1 MTSDARSSPRAF
13 DDPLV
18 PKRAPAHPVV
28 NDETDDVVNDAVIQL
43 LRERGL
49 EWGDTLAELHA
60 LTSLAIQLRLRL
72 PDAIVEAI
80 DQGYTWSDVA
90 EQLDV
95 TPASARRRH
104 GHYLRVPMAD

>member
-1 MTSDARSSPRAF
+1 MTSDDRNSPWAF

-18 PKRAPAHPVV
+18 PKRPPAHPLV
-28 NDETDDVVNDAVIQL
+28 NDETDDVLSDAVVGL
-43 LRERGL
+43 LNLRGL

-72 PDAIVEAI
+72 PDAIVETI